1 MQYIRIN
8 IQLKRKGDGMGDEK
22 KGVLQQKTQIFLSE
36 FDERILWTY
45 RLERSII
52 RLTRNLLVFLPSGQT
67 DLSHFI
73 IFISTRLLFM
83 KKNNSREKGGRN

>member
-22 KGVLQQKTQIFLSE
+22 KGVLQQNLQIFLSE

-52 RLTRNLLVFLPSGQT
+52 RLTRNLLVFLPS
-67 DLSHFI
+67 DLTGNPNF
-73 IFISTRLLFM
+73 LFV
-83 KKNNSREKGGRN
+83 

>member
-8 IQLKRKGDGMGDEK
+8 IQLKRMGDGMGDEK
-22 KGVLQQKTQIFLSE
+22 KGVLQQNLQIFLSE

-67 DLSHFI
+67 ELSHFI
-73 IFISTRLLFM
+73 IL
-83 KKNNSREKGGRN
+83 

>member
-22 KGVLQQKTQIFLSE
+22 KGVLQQNLQIFLSE

-45 RLERSII
+45 R
-52 RLTRNLLVFLPSGQT
+52 NLLVFLPSGQT
-67 DLSHFI
+67 ELSHFI
-73 IFISTRLLFM
+73 IFISTRLLFI
-83 KKNNSREKGGRN
+83 KENNSR

>member
-1 MQYIRIN
+1 
-8 IQLKRKGDGMGDEK
+8 MGDEK
-22 KGVLQQKTQIFLSE
+22 KGVLQQNLQIFLSE

-67 DLSHFI
+67 ELSHLI

>member
-1 MQYIRIN
+1 
-8 IQLKRKGDGMGDEK
+8 MGDEK

-36 FDERILWTY
+36 FDERILWTD
-45 RLERSII
+45 RLERTII

-67 DLSHFI
+67 DLSRCI

>member
-22 KGVLQQKTQIFLSE
+22 KGVLQQNLQIFLSE

-52 RLTRNLLVFLPSGQT
+52 RLTRNLLVFLPSGKT
-67 DLSHFI
+67 VLYHFI
-73 IFISTRLLFM
+73 FFISTRLLFM

>member
-22 KGVLQQKTQIFLSE
+22 KGVLQQNLQIFLSE

-52 RLTRNLLVFLPSGQT
+52 RLTRNLLVFPAVWSDGVIP
-67 DLSHFI
+67 FYY
-73 IFISTRLLFM
+73 FYSTRLLFI
-83 KKNNSREKGGRN
+83 KENNSR

>member
-1 MQYIRIN
+1 MQHIRIN
-8 IQLKRKGDGMGDEK
+8 IQLKKSDGMGDEK

-36 FDERILWTY
+36 FDERILWTD
-45 RLERSII
+45 RLERTII
-52 RLTRNLLVFLPSGQT
+52 RLTRNLLVFLPFGQT

>member
-1 MQYIRIN
+1 MQHIRIN
-8 IQLKRKGDGMGDEK
+8 IQLKKSDGMGDEK

-36 FDERILWTY
+36 FDERILWTD
-45 RLERSII
+45 RLERTII

-67 DLSHFI
+67 DFSHFI

>member
-22 KGVLQQKTQIFLSE
+22 KGVLQQNLQIFLSE
-36 FDERILWTY
+36 FDERILWTD
-45 RLERSII
+45 RLERTII
-52 RLTRNLLVFLPSGQT
+52 KLTRDLLVYLPSSQT

-73 IFISTRLLFM
+73 LF
-83 KKNNSREKGGRN
+83 KTDI

>member
-22 KGVLQQKTQIFLSE
+22 KGVLQQNLQIFLSE

-45 RLERSII
+45 RL
-52 RLTRNLLVFLPSGQT
+52 TRNLLVFLPSGQT
-67 DLSHFI
+67 ELSHFI